1 MRNEKRV
8 RQQSY
13 ENGLN
18 KPWKLY
24 IHMGTRK
31 INQLLIFS
39 SFANLRKRM
48 DFLSGVFHM
57 QLEALTVTKSR
68 HKIWV

>member
-1 MRNEKRV
+1 MRNEKRAGP
-8 RQQSY
+8 QYQ
-13 ENGLN
+13 NGLN

-24 IHMGTRK
+24 IQMGARK

-48 DFLSGVFHM
+48 DFLSGVLHM
-57 QLEALTVTKSR
+57 QLEALTAAQSK